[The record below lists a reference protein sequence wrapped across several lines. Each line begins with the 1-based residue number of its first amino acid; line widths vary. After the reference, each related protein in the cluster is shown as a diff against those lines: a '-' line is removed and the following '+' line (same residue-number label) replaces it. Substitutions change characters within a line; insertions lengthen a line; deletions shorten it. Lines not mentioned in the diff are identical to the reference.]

1 MINRIHE
8 REFLVHR
15 RQASFRKFLASTR
28 VVFITGG
35 LVCALIL
42 LSGVSP
48 PDAFSTEPDI
58 FAEPEQSP
66 EAIAAVMDILDARY
80 QTELPNRVS
89 AAPQTTRAP
98 RSGTVL
104 PNIIVQIIIV
114 LGVIIILVTIFN
126 LFFGGG
132 RHDASLGDEALDA
145 QGEVDF
151 TKLKLADPDRLAA
164 SGRFAEAIHALL
176 LRALVL
182 ISRRL
187 DSHWPRSLTSREILR
202 HGQLPGPA
210 RSHLGQLIQR
220 VEVHHFGG
228 LEPVA
233 TDYSRCQEIYEKLRA
248 DLNGGAP

>member
-15 RQASFRKFLASTR
+15 RQASFRKFLTSTG

-35 LVCALIL
+35 LVCVLIL
-42 LSGVSP
+42 LGSISP

-89 AAPQTTRAP
+89 EAPQTTRAP
-98 RSGTVL
+98 GSGTVL

-114 LGVIIILVTIFN
+114 LGIIIILVTIFN

-132 RHDASLGDEALDA
+132 RHDSHPDDEALDA

-202 HGQLPGPA
+202 HGKLPGSA
-210 RSHLGQLIQR
+210 QSHLGQLIQR

-228 LEPVA
+228 MEPVA
-233 TDYSRCQEIYEKLRA
+233 ADYSRCQEIYEKLRS
-248 DLNGGAP
+248 DLSGGAP

>member
-15 RQASFRKFLASTR
+15 RQASFRKFLASNR
-28 VVFITGG
+28 VVFISGG
-35 LVCALIL
+35 LGCVLIL
-42 LSGVSP
+42 LVGLAPLGASAEES
-48 PDAFSTEPDI
+48 EI
-58 FAEPEQSP
+58 HAEPEPSP
-66 EAIAAVMDILDARY
+66 ESIATAMEILDARY
-80 QTELPNRVS
+80 QIELPNRVS
-89 AAPQTTRAP
+89 EVPETASVSG
-98 RSGTVL
+98 SGTVL
-104 PNIIVQIIIV
+104 PNIIVKIIMV
-114 LGVIIILVTIFN
+114 LGAIIILVTIFN
-126 LFFGGG
+126 LFFGGA
-132 RHDASLGDEALDA
+132 RHHANPDDEALDA

-187 DSHWPRSLTSREILR
+187 DSSWPRSLTSREILR
-202 HGQLPGPA
+202 HGKLPGPA
-210 RSHLGQLIQR
+210 QSHLGQLIQR

-233 TDYSRCQEIYEKLRA
+233 ADYSRCQEIYEKLRA
-248 DLNGGAP
+248 DLNGGAR